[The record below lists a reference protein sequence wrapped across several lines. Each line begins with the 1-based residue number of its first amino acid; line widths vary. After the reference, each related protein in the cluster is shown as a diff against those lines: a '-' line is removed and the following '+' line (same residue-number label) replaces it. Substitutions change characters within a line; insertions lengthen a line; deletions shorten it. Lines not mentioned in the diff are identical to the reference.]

1 MLADN
6 LSSLLWCLHLWKL
19 LYAQLREANMK
30 LSLTFCRL
38 IAAMA
43 SLCTQNLFAEDSQNL
58 KHHYLLSINLAPAA
72 CILHPEWRELRQC
85 QEGYSI
91 IVHGLWT
98 EKTAAE
104 KTNLEKSEICSE
116 KPPEL
121 SPVQQRVLEKLMP
134 DEAVRNKAWQKY
146 GACMGLSAQDYFRTI
161 MSYTNKLKLP
171 GTFKE
176 EGSDRVVERDVLL
189 AQILK
194 LNTGLSEKGVYLR
207 CQSNQEKTFLTEV
220 RVCYD
225 KFGQFIECK
234 NFKPNCPES
243 MTLRMVK

>member
-1 MLADN
+1 
-6 LSSLLWCLHLWKL
+6 
-19 LYAQLREANMK
+19 MK

-43 SLCTQNLFAEDSQNL
+43 SLCSQNVFAEDSQNL

-98 EKTAAE
+98 EKAASQ
-104 KTNLEKSEICSE
+104 KTNFEKSEICSE

-161 MSYTNKLKLP
+161 TAYTNKLKLP
-171 GTFKE
+171 DMFKE
-176 EGSDRVVERDVLL
+176 EGSDRVVERDDLL

-194 LNTGLSEKGVYLR
+194 LNTGLTDKGVYLR

-225 KFGQFIECK
+225 KLGQFIECK

-243 MTLRMVK
+243 ITLRMVK

>member
-1 MLADN
+1 MAAFCAQNVLAEGE
-6 LSSLLWCLHLWKL
+6 
-19 LYAQLREANMK
+19 QP
-30 LSLTFCRL
+30 
-38 IAAMA
+38 I
-43 SLCTQNLFAEDSQNL
+43 

-72 CILHPEWRELRQC
+72 CILHPERRELRQC

-98 EKTAAE
+98 EKT
-104 KTNLEKSEICSE
+104 KSSPDKVQEICSE

-134 DEAVRNKAWQKY
+134 DEDARNKAWQKY

-161 MSYTNKLKLP
+161 TAYTNKLKLP
-171 GTFKE
+171 ETFKE
-176 EGSDRVVERDVLL
+176 EGSDRLVERDELL

-194 LNTGLSEKGVYLR
+194 LNAGLTDKGVYLR

-225 KFGQFIECK
+225 KLGQFIDCK
-234 NFKPNCPES
+234 NFKPNCPET
-243 MTLRMVK
+243 MTLRKVK

>member
-1 MLADN
+1 MRVSWPL
-6 LSSLLWCLHLWKL
+6 CH
-19 LYAQLREANMK
+19 
-30 LSLTFCRL
+30 L
-38 IAAMA
+38 IAAMTA
-43 SLCTQNLFAEDSQNL
+43 FCAQNVLAEGEQPI

-72 CILHPEWRELRQC
+72 CILHPERRELRQC

-98 EKTAAE
+98 EKT
-104 KTNLEKSEICSE
+104 KSSPDKVQEICSE

-134 DEAVRNKAWQKY
+134 DEDARNKAWQKY

-161 MSYTNKLKLP
+161 TAYTNKLKLP
-171 GTFKE
+171 ETFKE
-176 EGSDRVVERDVLL
+176 EGSDRLVERDELL

-194 LNTGLSEKGVYLR
+194 LNAGLTDKGVYLR

-225 KFGQFIECK
+225 KLGQFIDCK
-234 NFKPNCPES
+234 NFKPNCPET
-243 MTLRMVK
+243 MTLRKVK

>member
-1 MLADN
+1 MAA
-6 LSSLLWCLHLWKL
+6 SLTSGLEI
-19 LYAQLREANMK
+19 YAQCEVTMK
-30 LSLTFCRL
+30 LGGIVCRL
-38 IAAMA
+38 VATVA
-43 SLCTQNLFAEDSQNL
+43 SLCVQYVFAEGDQPV

-104 KTNLEKSEICSE
+104 KKRLEKAEVCSE

-121 SPVQQRVLEKLMP
+121 SPVQQHVLEKLMP
-134 DEAVRNKAWQKY
+134 DEAVRDKAWQKY

-161 MSYTNKLKLP
+161 TAYTNKLKLP
-171 GTFKE
+171 DTFKQ
-176 EGSDRVVERDVLL
+176 EGSDKVVGRDELL
-189 AQILK
+189 GQIIK
-194 LNTGLSEKGVYLR
+194 LNTGLTEKGVYLR
-207 CQSNQEKTFLTEV
+207 CQSNQEKTFVTEV

-225 KFGQFIECK
+225 KLGQFIDCK

-243 MTLRMVK
+243 VTLRMVK

>member
-1 MLADN
+1 MRVSWPL
-6 LSSLLWCLHLWKL
+6 CH
-19 LYAQLREANMK
+19 
-30 LSLTFCRL
+30 L

-43 SLCTQNLFAEDSQNL
+43 AFCAQNVLAEGEQPI

-72 CILHPEWRELRQC
+72 CILHPERRELRQC

-98 EKTAAE
+98 EKT
-104 KTNLEKSEICSE
+104 KSSPDKVQEICSE

-134 DEAVRNKAWQKY
+134 DEDVRNKAWQKY

-161 MSYTNKLKLP
+161 MAYTNKLKLP
-171 GTFKE
+171 ETFKE
-176 EGSDRVVERDVLL
+176 EGSDRLVERDELL

-194 LNTGLSEKGVYLR
+194 LNVGLTDKGVYLR

-225 KFGQFIECK
+225 KLGQFIDCK
-234 NFKPNCPES
+234 NFKPNCPET
-243 MTLRMVK
+243 MTLRKVK